1 MKKKNT
7 YPALYRWA
15 YATGRERELIPMNQQ
30 NLIPKQTKSNWRC
43 TTQSD
48 LHLLEEELGIKEQ
61 LDVLLEKEDLNWHRK
76 KKLLLGVVKLHFK
89 VIDFI
94 GRERYLQL
102 LGSKKEEFIILIEQF
117 SAYFSKSDLLKWF
130 RISPSLYQIWYSKVH
145 YECDSSKMK
154 LCAKRHPFQI
164 TNREFRIIETNLK
177 DPDYLNWPKSA
188 IHSELLKKGRL
199 HISRSTFYKHA
210 SFILPDNIR
219 GKGKKPSYSPLR
231 ASYVNE
237 YWHMDLSY
245 FTTKNGNRSYI
256 YAIIDNFS
264 RKIIAW
270 DCKTYISKKV
280 VGEVIC
286 KALQTVS
293 IHKLNLVSDG
303 GSENINHYINHLLT
317 QFLDQQQIHVDHLVA
332 LKTIKQ
338 SNSMIERFFRI
349 MKSNYLY
356 FNTPFAHEELVLAL
370 EKIIYEYNYLR
381 PHYALNHLTPAEV
394 FSGIKMPDLSK
405 DFKAAKAIRFKKNKN
420 CDCTICICDEGAR
433 I

>member
-15 YATGRERELIPMNQQ
+15 YATGREKELIPLNQQ
-30 NLIPKQTKSNWRC
+30 NSIPKQTKSNWRH
-43 TTQSD
+43 TSQAD
-48 LHLLEEELGIKEQ
+48 LRLLEEELGIKEQ
-61 LDVLLEKEDLNWHRK
+61 LDVILEKEDLNWHRK
-76 KKLLLGVVKLHFK
+76 KKLLLGVVKLHLK
-89 VIDFI
+89 VIEFI
-94 GRERYLQL
+94 GRENYLQL
-102 LGSKKEEFIILIEQF
+102 LGSKKAEFIDLIET
-117 SAYFSKSDLLKWF
+117 STDYFSKSDLLKWF
-130 RISPSLYQIWYSKVH
+130 RVSPSQYHIWYSKVH
-145 YECDSSKMK
+145 FECISSKQK
-154 LCAKRHPFQI
+154 LCAKKHPFQI
-164 TNREFRIIETNLK
+164 TSIEFRIIEAKLK

-188 IHSELLKKGRL
+188 IHSELLKKGQL

-210 SFILPDNIR
+210 NFILPKNNR
-219 GKGKKPSYSPLR
+219 GKGKKPAYTPLR
-231 ASYVNE
+231 ATYVNE

-270 DCKTYISKKV
+270 DCKTYISKEV

-286 KALQTVS
+286 KALQAVS

-303 GSENINHYINHLLT
+303 GTENINHYINNLLN
-317 QFLDQQQIHVDHLVA
+317 QFLDQQKIHVNHLVA

-356 FNTPFAHEELVLAL
+356 INTPFSHEELVLAL

-394 FSGIKMPDLSK
+394 FSRVKMPDLSN
-405 DFKAAKAIRFKKNKN
+405 DIKAAKALRFRKNKN
-420 CDCTICICDEGAR
+420 CDCTICICDEGAK